1 MVGSNIKKP
10 LIAGGLV
17 MRNSSCCATVAL
29 LCSIVTAQGAPNS
42 KEFIPALQISVLQ
55 PQADRLAASIASVVS
70 SVESSTRGLSSSDR
84 EAAIQSAVQ
93 GAIMGSGDDPR
104 VVLAALQAFTLCP
117 TAVGRYSVTQIPVTC
132 TNLKNPPS
140 PEAREALAS
149 LEKVIV
155 ALVDQSED
163 PAAFGSGGVA
173 PFVTQPG
180 AGRGGDGG
188 GSNRTSD
195 TFGNTGG
202 GGSSGAPQANN
213 AGGGG
218 NSGNSSSVEVQPGPG
233 GGGSSGYNTN

>member
-1 MVGSNIKKP
+1 MPNRCRAVFGYSYPCDLYKSQ
-10 LIAGGLV
+10 
-17 MRNSSCCATVAL
+17 NS
-29 LCSIVTAQGAPNS
+29 
-42 KEFIPALQISVLQ
+42 
-55 PQADRLAASIASVVS
+55 
-70 SVESSTRGLSSSDR
+70 
-84 EAAIQSAVQ
+84 
-93 GAIMGSGDDPR
+93 
-104 VVLAALQAFTLCP
+104 
-117 TAVGRYSVTQIPVTC
+117 
-132 TNLKNPPS
+132 PS

-155 ALVDQSED
+155 VLVDQSED

-218 NSGNSSSVEVQPGPG
+218 TSGNNAGGGGTSGNSSSVEVQPGPG